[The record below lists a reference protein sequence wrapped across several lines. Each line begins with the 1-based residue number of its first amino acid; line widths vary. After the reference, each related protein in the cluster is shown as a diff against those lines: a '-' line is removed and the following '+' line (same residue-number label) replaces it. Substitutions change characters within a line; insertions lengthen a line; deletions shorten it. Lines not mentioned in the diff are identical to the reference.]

1 MWGFLNADVNGIKW
15 LKLQYSSREGPLRLT
30 ERGQL
35 CPSHVAYR
43 TVLST
48 SVMIVAC
55 LNVSVHSLICFD
67 HEHVNSIQQYN
78 VLQYEGDKNLT

>member
-55 LNVSVHSLICFD
+55 LNVLVHSLICFD
-67 HEHVNSIQQYN
+67 MNTLIQYSSTMFYN
-78 VLQYEGDKNLT
+78 MRVIRI